1 MPDAGRVYSV
11 RMARRFVLFAD
22 RPTEELRA
30 QARRLRLAAEKA
42 LTREGMAALLY
53 FAEKYEAAV
62 AEREEPPPAPT
73 KPTE

>member
-53 FAEKYEAAV
+53 FAEKYQV
-62 AEREEPPPAPT
+62 RAEKEEPPPAPT
-73 KPTE
+73 